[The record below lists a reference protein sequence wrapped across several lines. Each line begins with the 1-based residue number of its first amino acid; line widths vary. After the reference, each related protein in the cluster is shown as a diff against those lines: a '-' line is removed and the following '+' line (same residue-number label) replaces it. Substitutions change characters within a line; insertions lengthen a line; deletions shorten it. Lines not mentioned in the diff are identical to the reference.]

1 MPSQVTLDPTILIP
15 ADGCIVSY
23 STDSGSSY
31 TNIGT
36 IMGDVAFTPEAETVE
51 IQTGNA
57 GLTPLEWKNPKL
69 GFSFELME
77 FNMDI
82 INDMTCGIGTKT
94 TTAAAPNASI
104 PDQVISAT
112 WADNTVYNLVMYESS
127 SSTVKLNM
135 GSTEPTL
142 TSVTIDAG
150 GVNEEVLD
158 AGSDYFLVKKTSS
171 PSGWGIVFE
180 ESSIS
185 GSATYTDA
193 ITIDYGSNTPIASTT
208 IQIGSSVKQ
217 LTPLMFKIY
226 HVDANSLTRALY
238 IYECYL
244 NPDSMAWM
252 FKGEDK
258 SEKTTLPFNFTGQ
271 IDTSRADG
279 DQLYS
284 VYWETGAL

>member
-1 MPSQVTLDPTILIP
+1 MPTQVTLDTTKLIP
-15 ADGCIVSY
+15 ADGCIVAY
-23 STDSGSSY
+23 SSDSGSSY
-31 TNIGT
+31 TNLGT
-36 IMGDVAFTPEAETVE
+36 IMGDVAFTPAAETVE

-57 GLTPLEWKNPKL
+57 GKTPLEWKNPTL

-77 FNMDI
+77 FNMDN
-82 INDMTCGIGTKT
+82 INAMTCGVGTKT
-94 TTAAAPNASI
+94 TTAASPNSSI
-104 PDQVISAT
+104 PNQTISSGWT
-112 WADNTVYNLVMYESS
+112 DNTRYNLVMFESS

-135 GSTEPTL
+135 GTTQPTL
-142 TSVTIDAG
+142 TSVTADPSG
-150 GVNEEVLD
+150 TPEVLVED
-158 AGSDYFLVKKTSS
+158 ADYVVVKETSS
-171 PSGWGIVFE
+171 PSGWAIQFISSAFGTASEGDEIEIV
-180 ESSIS
+180 
-185 GSATYTDA
+185 
-193 ITIDYGSNTPIASTT
+193 YGTNTPIASTT

-217 LTPLMFKIY
+217 LVPLMFKIY

-258 SEKTTLPFNFTGQ
+258 SEKTTLTFNFTGQ
-271 IDTSRADG
+271 LDTSRADG

>member
-51 IQTGNA
+51 TQTGNA

-82 INDMTCGIGTKT
+82 INSMTCGIGTKT
-94 TTAAAPNASI
+94 TTAVSPNSSI
-104 PDQVISAT
+104 PDQTIASGWT
-112 WADNTVYNLVMYESS
+112 DNTRYNLVMYESS

-135 GSTEPTL
+135 GTTQPTL
-142 TSVTIDAG
+142 TSVTADPDG
-150 GVNEEVLD
+150 TPEVLVED
-158 AGSDYFLVKKTSS
+158 ADYVVVKETSS
-171 PSGWGIVFE
+171 PSGWAIQFISSAFDTASEGDEIEIV
-180 ESSIS
+180 
-185 GSATYTDA
+185 
-193 ITIDYGSNTPIASTT
+193 YGTNTPIASTT

-258 SEKTTLPFNFTGQ
+258 SEKTTLTFNFTGQ

>member
-15 ADGCIVSY
+15 ADGCIVAY

-31 TNIGT
+31 NNIGT

-77 FNMDI
+77 FNMTH
-82 INDMTCGIGTKT
+82 INAMTCGIGTST
-94 TTAAAPNASI
+94 TTAAAPNSSI
-104 PDQVISAT
+104 PDQDIAAGWT
-112 WADNTVYNLVMYESS
+112 DNNRYNLVMYESS

-135 GSTEPTL
+135 GTTKPTL
-142 TSVTIDAG
+142 TSVTADPSG
-150 GVNEEVLD
+150 TPEVLVED
-158 AGSDYFLVKKTSS
+158 ADYVLVQETSS
-171 PSGWGIVFE
+171 SSGWAIQFISSAFGTASEGDLVTIV
-180 ESSIS
+180 
-185 GSATYTDA
+185 
-193 ITIDYGSNTPIASTT
+193 YGTNTPIASTT
-208 IQIGSSVKQ
+208 IQFGQSVKQ

-258 SEKTTLPFNFTGQ
+258 SEKTTLTFNFTGQ
-271 IDTSRADG
+271 IDTSRSEG